1 MKQLQLGS
9 MEPPKGGLGGNPV
22 LTPSDDSE
30 KLIFYIF
37 MSKIGDWP
45 RLESIGVPQDPNW
58 ARALSTKDEIGP
70 QNPLQR
76 NFISSSSKA
85 LEDTEH

>member
-30 KLIFYIF
+30 KLIFLYF
-37 MSKIGDWP
+37 FEQDWE
-45 RLESIGVPQDPNW
+45 LTHVGVNRGPQDPNW
-58 ARALSTKDEIGP
+58 ALSTKDEIGP

-76 NFISSSSKA
+76 NFISSSFKA

>member
-1 MKQLQLGS
+1 MKHLQLGS
-9 MEPPKGGLGGNPV
+9 MAPPKGGLGGNPV
-22 LTPSDDSE
+22 LFPSDDNE

-45 RLESIGVPQDPNW
+45 WLESIGGPQDPNW
-58 ARALSTKDEIGP
+58 ALSTKDEIGP

-76 NFISSSSKA
+76 NFISCNSKA
-85 LEDTEH
+85 LQGDAT

>member
-30 KLIFYIF
+30 KLIF
-37 MSKIGDWP
+37 
-45 RLESIGVPQDPNW
+45 
-58 ARALSTKDEIGP
+58 
-70 QNPLQR
+70 
-76 NFISSSSKA
+76 
-85 LEDTEH
+85 